1 MLVSAFRAT
10 LEEVLEA
17 DVILHVRDIS
27 HEDTDAQ
34 SADVEAILT
43 GLGIDASDHRRL
55 LEVWNKLDLLD
66 ADRASL
72 VTNAA
77 RRRGANDTRP
87 ILVSALTGEGEDR
100 LTAAIEDRL
109 AEGRPV
115 LDLALDPT
123 DGQGLAWL
131 YEHVEVLSRE
141 DGDEAILLRV
151 RVAGGAGGAGTGAV
165 SLDGGFFPVKQAAR
179 TSTASDSYEIT
190 RQVPLTAR
198 RLARNRSV
206 PTRVG
211 HTRVTSRRHSQQKG
225 ASLGATHNSFNCRD
239 LPDRKLGIVVIQREY
254 AVFVPIVDILG
265 NASGPCLV

>member
-1 MLVSAFRAT
+1 M
-10 LEEVLEA
+10 
-17 DVILHVRDIS
+17 ILHVRDIS

-66 ADRASL
+66 ADRASM

-109 AEGRPV
+109 AEGRTV

-131 YEHVEVLSRE
+131 YEHVEVLSRQ
-141 DGDEAILLRV
+141 DGDAAILLQACGWR
-151 RVAGGAGGAGTGAV
+151 RSGRSRCGR
-165 SLDGGFFPVKQAAR
+165 GF
-179 TSTASDSYEIT
+179 
-190 RQVPLTAR
+190 
-198 RLARNRSV
+198 
-206 PTRVG
+206 
-211 HTRVTSRRHSQQKG
+211 
-225 ASLGATHNSFNCRD
+225 RD
-239 LPDRKLGIVVIQREY
+239 LFEKRWKAFWRGRQFFR
-254 AVFVPIVDILG
+254 VDIG
-265 NASGPCLV
+265 EDRS